1 MTNPLNS
8 GFSFGG
14 NMSDVVEFL
23 YSPDDKETIENTL
36 VSIFDTCC
44 TDIDVTI
51 RAYGI
56 IKILDVTFEEDI
68 TPAKPYPINDAAL
81 VIEEVHDYIINFLRE
96 QIERLK
102 REVATEENEY
112 SKETFLNW
120 IKQLKQI
127 LKKLEIKPIWHLSY

>member
-36 VSIFDTCC
+36 VSIFDTYC

-68 TPAKPYPINDAAL
+68 TPAKLYPINDAAL
-81 VIEEVHDYIINFLRE
+81 VIEEVHDYIINFLSE

>member
-1 MTNPLNS
+1 
-8 GFSFGG
+8 
-14 NMSDVVEFL
+14 MSDVVEFL

-36 VSIFDTCC
+36 VSIFDTYC

-68 TPAKPYPINDAAL
+68 TPAKLYPINDAAL
-81 VIEEVHDYIINFLRE
+81 VIEEVHDYIINFLSE

>member
-1 MTNPLNS
+1 
-8 GFSFGG
+8 
-14 NMSDVVEFL
+14 MSDLVEFL
-23 YSPDDKETIENTL
+23 YSPDDKKTIENTL
-36 VSIFDTCC
+36 ANIFDTCC

-51 RAYGI
+51 KAYGI

-68 TPAKPYPINDAAL
+68 TPAKLYPINGAAL
-81 VIEEVHDYIINFLRE
+81 VIEEVHDYIINFLSE

-102 REVATEENEY
+102 REAATEENEY
-112 SKETFLNW
+112 LKETFLNW